1 MIQSFGFAVLT
12 EDSVASLSRN
22 HHKMRATNQ
31 WMYHSRIYAASEFVA
46 EHDKLDLVQLNS
58 FGCGVDAV
66 IADQVQDL
74 LTQAGKLYTLLKIDE
89 VNNLGA
95 AKIRMRSLIAALK
108 LRQKIVSSEN
118 QKIQDY
124 ERVEYTKEM
133 QKEGYTILCTQMAP
147 LHFDFLE
154 AAMKSCGYRVKMMK
168 NESQNVL
175 DMGLKYVN
183 NDACYPA
190 LIVTGQIID
199 AVLSG
204 EYDVDKLAVLMVQT
218 GGGCRASN
226 YVGFIR
232 KALAEA
238 GYPQIPVIS
247 LNANGMETN
256 EGFKYSFKMLSKCMQ
271 AIVYG
276 DIFMRVVYRIRPYE
290 VEKGATNR
298 LHEKW
303 KKICIDDILKSSINM
318 QKFYKNCEGIIRD
331 FDNLPIDES
340 IIKPK
345 VGIVGEV
352 LVKFMPIANN
362 HLVDLLEDEGM
373 EVVMPDL
380 VEFLEYC
387 FWNAIYR
394 ERYLGGSKTGSYMAK
409 AAISFMDG
417 MRKRIFRALDRSER
431 FQRPTELEQM
441 RKDASSVL
449 QIGNQCGEGWFL
461 PGEIIDLVKN
471 RVDNIVCIQP
481 FGCLPNHIVGKGII
495 KKVKELYP
503 QTNIVAIDYD
513 PSASKVNQLNRIK
526 LMLENAKAKVDGD
539 AEAELTLE

>member
-1 MIQSFGFAVLT
+1 M
-12 EDSVASLSRN
+12 
-22 HHKMRATNQ
+22 
-31 WMYHSRIYAASEFVA
+31 
-46 EHDKLDLVQLNS
+46 
-58 FGCGVDAV
+58 
-66 IADQVQDL
+66 
-74 LTQAGKLYTLLKIDE
+74 
-89 VNNLGA
+89 
-95 AKIRMRSLIAALK
+95 
-108 LRQKIVSSEN
+108 
-118 QKIQDY
+118 
-124 ERVEYTKEM
+124 KE
-133 QKEGYTILCTQMAP
+133 
-147 LHFDFLE
+147 
-154 AAMKSCGYRVKMMK
+154 
-168 NESQNVL
+168 
-175 DMGLKYVN
+175 
-183 NDACYPA
+183 
-190 LIVTGQIID
+190 
-199 AVLSG
+199 
-204 EYDVDKLAVLMVQT
+204 
-218 GGGCRASN
+218 
-226 YVGFIR
+226 
-232 KALAEA
+232 
-238 GYPQIPVIS
+238 
-247 LNANGMETN
+247 
-256 EGFKYSFKMLSKCMQ
+256 
-271 AIVYG
+271 IVYV
-276 DIFMRVVYRIRPYE
+276 DIKMRVVYRIRPNE
-290 VEKGATNR
+290 VEKGVTNR
-298 LHEKW
+298 LQKKK